1 METVNKRILESVNDL
16 NNLIIT
22 GKVMEAF
29 EKYYAE
35 DVTMQENENEPTI
48 GKVACR
54 VNEEAFV
61 NGITD
66 FRKAVVKS
74 TLISDG
80 ISVVEWEFDFTHKDW
95 GIRNYTQVSVQR
107 WNENGQIV
115 NEKFNYNN

>member
-1 METVNKRILESVNDL
+1 MLNLCTINLIKNYLKLKIKKMETVSKRIQESVNDL

-66 FRKAVVKS
+66 FRKAVVKNCS
-74 TLISDG
+74 RMG
-80 ISVVEWEFDFTHKDW
+80 I
-95 GIRNYTQVSVQR
+95 
-107 WNENGQIV
+107 
-115 NEKFNYNN
+115 